1 MGSIH
6 LPVWFIFLDWKVL
19 FRSDVVVVVSTCF
32 FLLVSSLRVA
42 SVWRKEIKGRNQVQF
57 PLLYS

>member
-19 FRSDVVVVVSTCF
+19 FRSDVVVVVWTCF